1 MISIV
6 RGNDKAIVFTVKTAT
21 NEAYSLVGHALYGTV
36 KQNFEDTDEN
46 AKIADTLTLTAPLSG
61 IATWTIE
68 DTDTTYMLGNYFMDV
83 KLVLS
88 TGGVYTI
95 YRDILQ
101 VVDRITRRIT
111 AL

>member
-6 RGNDKAIVFTVKTAT
+6 RGNDKALIFTLKTAT
-21 NEAYSLVGHALYGTV
+21 GEAFNLTGHALYGTI
-36 KQNFEDTDEN
+36 KQNYDDTDAQ
-46 AKIADTLTLTAPLSG
+46 AKISDTLTLTTPASG

-68 DTDTTYMLGNYFMDV
+68 DTDTTYMLGHYYMDV

-95 YRDILQ
+95 YRDIFQ
-101 VVDRITRRIT
+101 VLERATIRIT
-111 AL
+111 A

>member
-1 MISIV
+1 MITIIK
-6 RGNDKAIVFTVKTAT
+6 GNDKAIVFTLKTAAGA
-21 NEAYSLVGHALYGTV
+21 AYVLTGHALYGTV
-36 KQNFEDTDEN
+36 KQNYEDTDAQ
-46 AKIADTLTLTAPLSG
+46 AKISDTLTLTTPASG

-88 TGGVYTI
+88 TGGVYTV

-101 VVDRITRRIT
+101 VLDRVGIRI
-111 AL
+111 A